1 MFMVSI
7 SSPCMVSA
15 CEDVAD
21 HWDHLCAV
29 QLHGAQTSADRL
41 CAGGVDEIEPSNA
54 ERLDGTSDPAGY
66 RLWRADVQGAVLD
79 LAFVL
84 LRAYRRPATQRADA
98 ITHDPVVRPMQFPG
112 LLVCVGD
119 KAGRV
124 HPDRISSRPE
134 LLCGAAVEVEVGG
147 EAFGRTA
154 GDGKHE
160 RKPVACRADDRLR

>member
-15 CEDVAD
+15 CEDIAD

-54 ERLDGTSDPAGY
+54 ERLDGTGDPAGD
-66 RLWRADVQGAVLD
+66 RLRRADVQGAVLD

-84 LRAYRRPATQRADA
+84 RRAYRRPTTQRAAA
-98 ITHDPVVRPMQFPG
+98 ITHTPVVRPMQCPALPAYVARKPRRG
-112 LLVCVGD
+112 N
-119 KAGRV
+119 
-124 HPDRISSRPE
+124 PDRLS
-134 LLCGAAVEVEVGG
+134 
-147 EAFGRTA
+147 
-154 GDGKHE
+154 
-160 RKPVACRADDRLR
+160 